1 MPTGKMDATEYG
13 PAEQI
18 AEDTTLLHLKQL
30 FTALLHPSRIPVRY
44 HAGLLL
50 SAVMALN
57 LLIFNGLSTKED
69 LAYLT
74 QPRTGDLYQV
84 RTQEGNYSL
93 LKVVAAAGN
102 SVQLQANAYQT
113 PSSLE
118 VANLNKPEN
127 YGREAFDLTRY
138 DLQIMMQ
145 KEQIVDVE
153 RPESE

>member
-1 MPTGKMDATEYG
+1 ME
-13 PAEQI
+13 I
-18 AEDTTLLHLKQL
+18 AECGYCGQVAERHSLPRLKELFKTLLH
-30 FTALLHPSRIPVRY
+30 PVRVPVRY
-44 HAGLLL
+44 QVGLLL
-50 SAVMALN
+50 LAIMALN
-57 LLIFNGLSTKED
+57 LLIASGLSSKED

-74 QPRTGDLYQV
+74 RPRTGDLYQV
-84 RTQEGNYSL
+84 RTLEGNYSL

-118 VANLNKPEN
+118 VATLNKPEN

-145 KEQIVDVE
+145 KEQIVDIE